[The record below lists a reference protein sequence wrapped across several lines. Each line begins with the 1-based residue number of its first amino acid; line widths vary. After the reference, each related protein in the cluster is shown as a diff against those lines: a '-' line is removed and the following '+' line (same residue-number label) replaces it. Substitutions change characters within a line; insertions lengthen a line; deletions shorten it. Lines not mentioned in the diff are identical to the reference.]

1 MNTLLE
7 NYMQH
12 PLTYFLIRRYDAPFF
27 TMNNNNQDEVLIQCF
42 EFADNDDSNSSFQHN
57 IDVTINCVR
66 LRLLHLNIRSYNK
79 NVDEFLILWQGIK
92 TKFNVIILTEAWL
105 DEDSELMSLDGY
117 QLFRSHNGLNQCDG
131 IVVYLDDSLSSVT
144 CNQFS
149 IGGLATSLTLNFTW
163 ANTPCQLLCIYR
175 SPSSSLPYFIDSL
188 SNLLHTDTNPSY
200 LKIIAGDINCDILH
214 PNINS
219 QEERY
224 LDMLYECGYI
234 SCIDRITRPNSN
246 TYIDHFFIKLPF
258 HFNACSFILQ
268 TSITDHFVIGLEV
281 ENNLLIEPS
290 RNSDTQYSKIINWSG
305 IDEALKV
312 ESWRRVVE
320 AADVDEAAESFNEI
334 LQKNLEQFTTSER
347 VCAKT
352 KKIKPWITS
361 GLLQSMRR
369 RDKLSKEV
377 RRNPYNNQ
385 LRKKFI
391 RFRNTL
397 KAAIKRSKYNYYKNK
412 LSEA

>member
-1 MNTLLE
+1 
-7 NYMQH
+7 
-12 PLTYFLIRRYDAPFF
+12 
-27 TMNNNNQDEVLIQCF
+27 
-42 EFADNDDSNSSFQHN
+42 
-57 IDVTINCVR
+57 
-66 LRLLHLNIRSYNK
+66 
-79 NVDEFLILWQGIK
+79 
-92 TKFNVIILTEAWL
+92 
-105 DEDSELMSLDGY
+105 
-117 QLFRSHNGLNQCDG
+117 
-131 IVVYLDDSLSSVT
+131 
-144 CNQFS
+144 
-149 IGGLATSLTLNFTW
+149 
-163 ANTPCQLLCIYR
+163 
-175 SPSSSLPYFIDSL
+175 
-188 SNLLHTDTNPSY
+188 
-200 LKIIAGDINCDILH
+200 
-214 PNINS
+214 
-219 QEERY
+219 
-224 LDMLYECGYI
+224 MLYECGYI

-246 TYIDHFFIKLPF
+246 TCIDHFFIKLPF

-290 RNSDTQYSKIINWSG
+290 RNIDTQYSKIINWSG

-334 LQKNLEQFTTSER
+334 LQKNLEQLTTSER

-385 LRKKFI
+385 LRQKFI

-412 LSEA
+412 LSEAGGDSRKFWNVINEVSGRSTGKPKFPLQAYCERGGEASPAEIKQIASATHN